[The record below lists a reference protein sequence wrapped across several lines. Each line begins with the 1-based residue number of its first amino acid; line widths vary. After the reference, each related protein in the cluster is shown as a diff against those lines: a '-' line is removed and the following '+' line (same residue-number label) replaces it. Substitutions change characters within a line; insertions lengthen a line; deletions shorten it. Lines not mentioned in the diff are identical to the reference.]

1 MMITSKGRYAL
12 RAMLDLAERPR
23 DGFVRLSDI
32 AARQHI
38 SRKYLERI
46 MPDLARHGL
55 LESALGK
62 SGGYRLT
69 RPPGAYRVGEVLRAA
84 EGALAPV
91 ACLTADGHKC
101 ETAADCCTY
110 PFWEGLEH
118 QIDAYVDSYT
128 LQDLLAGR
136 GACHRCTGSGG

>member
-1 MMITSKGRYAL
+1 MMITSRGRYAL
-12 RAMLDLAERPR
+12 RAMLDLAARPR
-23 DGFVRLSDI
+23 GGFVRLSDI

-46 MPDLARHGL
+46 LPDLARHGL

-69 RPPGAYRVGEVLRAA
+69 RPPGAYRVGEILRAA

-91 ACLTADGHKC
+91 ACLAEGGHSC
-101 ETAADCCTY
+101 ETAADCCAY
-110 PFWEGLEH
+110 PFWEGLER
-118 QIDAYVDSYT
+118 QIDAYVDSCT

-136 GACHRCTGSGG
+136 GTCPRCTGGGD

>member
-12 RAMLDLAERPR
+12 RAMLDLAERPG

-46 MPDLARHGL
+46 LPDLARHGL

-91 ACLTADGHKC
+91 ACLTEDGHKC
-101 ETAADCCTY
+101 ETVADCCTY
-110 PFWEGLEH
+110 PFWEGLER
-118 QIDAYVDSYT
+118 QIDAYVDSYS
-128 LQDLLAGR
+128 LRDLLADR
-136 GACHRCTGSGG
+136 GGCRRCTGSGG